1 MAKKLNPVPTKIII
15 IAVVIAVIVIAGAL
29 IYYFQFAPQG
39 PQRPAEF
46 RLGAVLD
53 RTGFGAPCAK
63 AQEIGIMLAV
73 KDINDKGGLWGTTP
87 IKLIIRDGESTP
99 EVQLRRFRELVEV
112 EKVHAVVGT
121 CHAGGAYALMKESL
135 SLGVP
140 FWPSPF
146 TALEALK
153 KDERPLWSFVSMG
166 VPWSIGYAMAYYAIK
181 ILGAKKIYLSV
192 YNYAFGWDIRD
203 GAREAMKKYGG
214 TEIMYEEFAPGTPDY
229 SPIIS
234 RIIAAKPDA
243 LITSVGGADT
253 VTFLKQAYALGLHDV
268 TKIIIFGP
276 HLWIKG
282 VPPEALKGVYVVTA
296 SYHDLPAGLV
306 DDETFRLMRAFT
318 DRVIREAGEPPDPYT
333 ITNYVA
339 VTTMIKVFEKL
350 GKIENI
356 KPEEFY
362 RAVLE
367 IGEIMTPRGPL
378 KYTEIGLPAWK
389 YYFFFG
395 IGKGPEE
402 RTYIYDYLRITDV
415 IGGEEVLPPRTLL
428 GY

>member
-29 IYYFQFAPQG
+29 IYYFQFAPRG

-53 RTGFGAPCAK
+53 YTGWLAPCAK
-63 AQEIGIMLAV
+63 AEEIGIKLAV

-87 IKLIIRDGESTP
+87 IKLIIRDGESHP

-112 EKVHAVVGT
+112 EKVHAVIGT
-121 CHAGGAYALMKESL
+121 CHAGGAFALMKESL
-135 SLGVP
+135 SAGIP

-146 TALEALK
+146 TAVAAAK
-153 KDERPLWSFVSMG
+153 KENRPLWSFISMG
-166 VPWSIGYAMAYYAIK
+166 VPWSVGYAMAYYAIK
-181 ILGAKKIYLSV
+181 ILGAKKIYLHVAS
-192 YNYAFGWDIRD
+192 YAWGWDLRD

-214 TEIMYEEFAPGTPDY
+214 EEVGYDEYAAGTPDFT
-229 SPIIS
+229 PFIT

-243 LITSVGGADT
+243 LITSAVVGDQP
-253 VTFLKQAYALGLHDV
+253 TFLKQALELGLHKV
-268 TKIIIFGP
+268 TKIIIFTS
-276 HLWIKG
+276 HLWLKG
-282 VPPEALKGVYVVTA
+282 VPPEALKGVYAVIA

-318 DRVIREAGEPPDPYT
+318 DRVIRETGEPPDPYT

-367 IGEIMTPRGPL
+367 IGEIMTPRGPV

-402 RTYIYDYLRITDV
+402 RTYIYDYLRITGV